1 MNIEN
6 KLKEILSLNNNLNI
20 KILEL
25 LTHINNNGSEI
36 KALSTYVDENFNI
49 LNMVQSDDWPAA
61 VNENL
66 IIDRNNEEEKRERA
80 QGIIEL
86 FLEESLEN
94 KKFLDYGCGEG
105 HVVEAASKVSEK
117 AIGYDIK
124 SFATWNEIN
133 CTSDW
138 AKIAE
143 NGPYDVI
150 LLFDVLDHLIN
161 ENPTDVLKK
170 IKAITTTNG
179 SVYIRFHPVTSRC
192 ATHSYHKLNKAFVH
206 LVLNHDQLI
215 KLLPNEEDYIQNN
228 GSSKPI
234 KTYEEYIRESGFV
247 IESRNEITEKPE
259 DFFKNPNIAKIIQNK
274 TGFNEFPEFQMS
286 LNFVDYKLV
295 NR

>member
-6 KLKEILSLNNNLNI
+6 KIKEILTLNNNTNI
-20 KILEL
+20 KIMEL
-25 LTHINNNGSEI
+25 LTYINNSSMDI
-36 KALSTYVDENFNI
+36 KALNTSIDNNFNI
-49 LNMVQSDDWPAA
+49 LDMVKSNMWPAA

-66 IIDRNNEEEKRERA
+66 IIDRNNEEEKQERA
-80 QGIIEL
+80 QVIIEL

-105 HVVEAASKVSEK
+105 HVVEAASKLSTYAV
-117 AIGYDIK
+117 GYDIK
-124 SFATWNEIN
+124 SFSKWNEIN
-133 CTSDW
+133 CISDW
-138 AKIAE
+138 NKIVE

-161 ENPTDVLKK
+161 ESPIEALNK
-170 IKAITTTNG
+170 IKSITSKNG
-179 SVYIRFHPVTSRC
+179 SVYVRFHPITSRC

-206 LVLNHDQLI
+206 LVLNHDQLMQ
-215 KLLPNEEDYIQNN
+215 LLPNEEDYIPNN
-228 GSSKPI
+228 GSSRPLKS
-234 KTYEEYIRESGFV
+234 YEEYIRESGFI

-259 DFFKNPNIAKIIQNK
+259 EFFKNPNIANIIQNK

-295 NR
+295 NK

>member
-20 KILEL
+20 KIMEL
-25 LTHINNNGSEI
+25 LTHIHNNGSEI
-36 KALSTYVDENFNI
+36 NALNTLTDNNFNI
-49 LNMVQSDDWPAA
+49 LEIINSNVWPVA

-66 IIDRNNEEEKRERA
+66 IIDRNNEEEKKERA

-105 HVVEAASKVSEK
+105 HVVEAATGSSY
-117 AIGYDIK
+117 AIGYDLK
-124 SFATWNEIN
+124 SFKTWNEIN

-138 AKIAE
+138 NKIVE

-150 LLFDVLDHLIN
+150 LIFDVLDHLIN
-161 ENPTDVLKK
+161 ENPVDVLKK
-170 IKAITTTNG
+170 IKSITNQNG
-179 SVYIRFHPVTSRC
+179 SVYIRFHPITSRC
-192 ATHSYHKLNKAFVH
+192 ATHSYHKLNKAFAH

-215 KLLPNEEDYIQNN
+215 KLLPNEEDYIPNN

-234 KTYEEYIRESGFV
+234 KSYEEYIRESGFI

-259 DFFKNPNIAKIIQNK
+259 EFFKNPNIAKIIQNK